1 MSIKIWNNG
10 KLSKEVKTIIDNGY
24 TVKSGNVSGNSIEEV
39 ETLTSYVYYDNVEA
53 RDEDLKSIQRL
64 IKLNRNV

>member
-1 MSIKIWNNG
+1 MAIKIWENG
-10 KLSKEVKTIIDNGY
+10 KLSKQVKSIIDNGY
-24 TVKSGNVSGNSIEEV
+24 TVKAGDNSGNSIEEV